1 MRVVIMQKL
10 GISMRVHRLPALMLA
25 VLVALQSTTAMAS
38 GERFSASSAESER
51 AWPVRDVDRGLRDA
65 ANRRRMAVNAEEKRR
80 KRLQTAK
87 LEVLLDRA
95 GISPGAIDGLANL
108 YLARARASYQ
118 EVTGR
123 KADLLSPKAVE
134 AELAESG
141 GEAFGDYTI
150 TAKDISGPFVAE
162 IPARIQDQ
170 TTLRRLSYR
179 GVAEELA
186 ERFHMDEDFLRF
198 LNPDSDFSKAGTI
211 IKVAMTGRDMD
222 RRVGRV
228 VASRRDRLV
237 RAYDLEGGLIGI
249 YPASIGSTD
258 NPSPHGTFTVRN
270 KAANP
275 FYTLS
280 HENTFELV
288 STRRNYRV
296 APGPNNPVGTAWIGL
311 SKPTYGIHGTPEPS
325 RIGRAE
331 SHGCIRLTNWDAM
344 ELAKLVSRGVQVVIE

>member
-1 MRVVIMQKL
+1 
-10 GISMRVHRLPALMLA
+10 
-25 VLVALQSTTAMAS
+25 
-38 GERFSASSAESER
+38 
-51 AWPVRDVDRGLRDA
+51 LRE
-65 ANRRRMAVNAEEKRR
+65 AVNDRRIAVFAEEKYR
-80 KRLQTAK
+80 KRLRIAR

-108 YLARARASYQ
+108 YLARARAAYF

-123 KADLLSPKAVE
+123 KADLHSPEAVE

-141 GEAFGDYTI
+141 GDAFGDYTI
-150 TAKDISGPFVAE
+150 TEKDLAGPFVAE

-170 TTLRRLSYR
+170 TALGRLSYR
-179 GVAEELA
+179 NVAEELA
-186 ERFHMDEDFLRF
+186 ERFHMDEDFLKF
-198 LNPDSDFSKAGTI
+198 LNPGADFSKAGTM
-211 IKVAMTGRDMD
+211 IKVAQTGRDID
-222 RRVGRV
+222 RRVGNV
-228 VASRRDRLV
+228 IASRRERVV

-280 HENTFELV
+280 RENTFELV
-288 STRRNYRV
+288 STKRNFRV

-344 ELAKLVSRGVQVVIE
+344 ELAKLVGRGVQVVIE